1 MWTQLACLSMA
12 LGVVTCSTV
21 RRQNPTQRSRHL
33 GPWQQHGCSGSGS
46 LRVYAHSEWLSLS
59 IPNDS
64 QCPFVVRSTYRLPY
78 DPNRAA
84 PALGPTNSLRGHGY
98 SFSRLAVAWLIESLR
113 TGASAFRSCTRNRP
127 KSDDECVS
135 ATIVSTFLEADIAA
149 ARTVQKAGEF
159 DSRHATTLKDKKL
172 ELSAGAPPR
181 SWSIEEE
188 CHCIV
193 SHSDRKRKDPVPIS
207 SPLERLANVMR
218 SWIMGIRAYF
228 PLGLP
233 ITHADLAP

>member
-1 MWTQLACLSMA
+1 MGIVACGAPVSATLH
-12 LGVVTCSTV
+12 
-21 RRQNPTQRSRHL
+21 RQFS
-33 GPWQQHGCSGSGS
+33 
-46 LRVYAHSEWLSLS
+46 
-59 IPNDS
+59 
-64 QCPFVVRSTYRLPY
+64 
-78 DPNRAA
+78 
-84 PALGPTNSLRGHGY
+84 Y
-98 SFSRLAVAWLIESLR
+98 SFSRLAFAWLIESMR

-135 ATIVSTFLEADIAA
+135 ATIVSTSLEADIAA

-172 ELSAGAPPR
+172 ELSAGVPPR

-188 CHCIV
+188 CPCVV

-228 PLGLP
+228 PLGPP
-233 ITHADLAP
+233 ITHADLAPWYAMPKEAPARCGDDDNQGGQLVDTVLKRTAKDHQAS